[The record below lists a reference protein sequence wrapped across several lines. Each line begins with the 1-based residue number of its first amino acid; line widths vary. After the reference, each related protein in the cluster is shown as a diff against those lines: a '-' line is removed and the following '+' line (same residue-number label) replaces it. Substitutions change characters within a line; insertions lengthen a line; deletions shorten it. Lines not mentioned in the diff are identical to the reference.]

1 MAWWSARFLVSLM
14 KLDEFYNQLNLVPEA
29 IVLVLVGFAIVLV
42 LLINRKRLR
51 AKIREWRIQRS
62 LKRIGCDQI
71 RNLLCS
77 DGIDGYFNIDR
88 LALTRDSILLISYK
102 LYEGNIYC
110 AEHISEWTQLVGQK
124 SFKFT
129 NPLFELENQ
138 LTSLRL
144 LIGNVPLEGYLFFN
158 DGAKFPKG
166 QPERVLQ
173 QGNIPERFYAADY
186 ETVNP
191 EIEAAWE
198 LLKAHQKQAD
208 PGVQIG
214 LKT

>member
-1 MAWWSARFLVSLM
+1 M
-14 KLDEFYNQLNLVPEA
+14 KLEEIYNQLNLESEITA
-29 IVLVLVGFAIVLV
+29 LVLVGAAIALV

-51 AKIREWRIQRS
+51 AKIREWRIQRR
-62 LKRIGCDQI
+62 LNRIGCDQI

-77 DGIDGYFNIDR
+77 DGIDGHFNIDR

-110 AEHISEWTQLVGQK
+110 AEHIAEWTQLVGQK

-158 DGAKFPKG
+158 DGAVFPKG
-166 QPERVLQ
+166 QPDRVLQ
-173 QGNIPERFYAADY
+173 QDNIPDRFYVADL
-186 ETVNP
+186 ETVNS
-191 EIEAAWE
+191 EIKAAWE
-198 LLKAHQKQAD
+198 LLKAHQKQAA
-208 PGVQIG
+208 PGVHIS

>member
-1 MAWWSARFLVSLM
+1 ME
-14 KLDEFYNQLNLVPEA
+14 LDEFYNQLNLQSEA
-29 IVLVLVGFAIVLV
+29 IALVLAGFAIVLV
-42 LLINRKRLR
+42 IIVNRKRLR
-51 AKIREWRIQRS
+51 AKFREWRIQRR
-62 LKRIGCDQI
+62 LNRIGCDQI

-77 DGIDGYFNIDR
+77 DGIDGYFYIDR

-110 AEHISEWTQLVGQK
+110 AEHIAEWTQLVGQK

-158 DGAKFPKG
+158 DGAEFPKG
-166 QPERVLQ
+166 QPGRVLQ
-173 QGNIPERFYAADY
+173 QDNIPDRFYATDY
-186 ETVNP
+186 ETVNS
-191 EIEAAWE
+191 EIKAAWE
-198 LLKAHQKQAD
+198 LLKTHHKHAA
-208 PGVQIG
+208 PGVHVS